1 MKQRIDVDIETIA
14 VTAQH
19 GVDQLKRDGIANQ
32 DNELVQDS
40 NDLQEMLYPLYK
52 ALYLK
57 DFDECMLI
65 LASIFRAGFTE
76 LLVGGYVVE
85 LLEGIVENFE
95 IVITYK
101 DTEIGVIDEADVI
114 W

>member
-1 MKQRIDVDIETIA
+1 
-14 VTAQH
+14 
-19 GVDQLKRDGIANQ
+19 
-32 DNELVQDS
+32 
-40 NDLQEMLYPLYK
+40 
-52 ALYLK
+52 
-57 DFDECMLI
+57 
-65 LASIFRAGFTE
+65 
-76 LLVGGYVVE
+76 